1 MKKTEMNNFRLFILI
16 NFILIF
22 FFLSCKKDISRS
34 INDKETVRRI
44 VILYTNDEHG
54 WLEESETTNGAAKL
68 MGIWRNVE
76 KYTEDS
82 LFLILSGGDM
92 WTGPAISTW
101 FKGQSMA
108 EVMNAM
114 NYRAAAIGNHEFDFK
129 IEGLKERITNSNFPF
144 LSANIREKET
154 GEIADIAIPYII
166 EKINDVK
173 VGIIGLTTTSTR
185 YSAFPDYVKNFDFIS
200 YDEALEEI
208 VPQVK
213 ENGAELLIVIGH
225 ICFSDMHE
233 LAETAANLGITLI
246 GGGHCHELVNEKISG
261 VSIIEAGSYMRN
273 YAKVEILF
281 DSIADTV
288 VSIKQELHENQGG
301 TPNPE
306 IQSIV
311 TYWQNQA
318 DAELSQVIG
327 YVEEEISQNSD
338 AMYNMVTDSWLF
350 SYPKADISLTNR
362 GGIRQSISAG
372 DITKGTIIGVL
383 PFSNDIIELELTG
396 AQLIDCTDNLVVG
409 GMTTISGYFLSDS
422 TPIYDDTTYSVLTT
436 DYLYI
441 QPDSKFKTYD
451 PDPYYTSLNYHQP
464 TIDWII
470 SHNTSINN
478 PLDTYL
484 DTIPRQ

>member
-1 MKKTEMNNFRLFILI
+1 MKFRLFVLI
-16 NFILIF
+16 NFIPIF
-22 FFLSCKKDISRS
+22 FFLSCNKDISKS
-34 INDKETVRRI
+34 FNDKGTVRRL

-54 WLEESETTNGAAKL
+54 WMEESETTDGAAKL

-76 KYTEDS
+76 KYTDDS

-114 NYRAAAIGNHEFDFK
+114 NYKAAAIGNHEFDFK
-129 IEGLKERITNSNFPF
+129 IEGLKERIAQSNFPF

-154 GEIADIAIPYII
+154 GKIADIAIPYII
-166 EKINDVK
+166 KEVNDVK
-173 VGIIGLTTTSTR
+173 VGIIGLTTVSTR

-213 ENGAELLIVIGH
+213 ENGAVLLIVIGH
-225 ICFSDMHE
+225 ICSYDMEE
-233 LAETAANLGITLI
+233 LAPTAAKLGITLI
-246 GGGHCHELVNEKISG
+246 GGGHCHELINEKING

-273 YAKVEILF
+273 YARVEILF
-281 DSIADTV
+281 DVVADTV
-288 VSIKQELHENQGG
+288 VSINQELHENRDG
-301 TPNPE
+301 TPDPE

-311 TYWQNQA
+311 TYWKKQA

-327 YVEEEISQNSD
+327 YVEEEISQNSN

-350 SYPKADISLTNR
+350 SYPKADISLTNS
-362 GGIRQSISAG
+362 GGIRQSIPSG
-372 DITKGTIIGVL
+372 NITKGTIIGVL

-396 AQLIDCTDNLVVG
+396 TQLIDCIDNLVVG
-409 GMTTISGYFLSDS
+409 GMTTIGGYFLPDS

-441 QPDSKFKTYD
+441 QPDSKFKKYD
-451 PDPYYTSLNYHQP
+451 PEPYYTSMNYHQP

-470 SHNTSINN
+470 SYNTSINN

-484 DTIPRQ
+484 DTIPRR

>member
-1 MKKTEMNNFRLFILI
+1 MKFRLFILI
-16 NFILIF
+16 NFIPIF
-22 FFLSCKKDISRS
+22 FFLSCNKDISRS
-34 INDKETVRRI
+34 SNDKETIRRI

-54 WLEESETTNGAAKL
+54 WLEESETTDGAAKL

-129 IEGLKERITNSNFPF
+129 IEGLKERIVQSNFPF

-166 EKINDVK
+166 KEINGVK
-173 VGIIGLTTTSTR
+173 VGIIGLTTVSTC
-185 YSAFPDYVKNFDFIS
+185 YSAFPDYVKNFNFIP

-225 ICFSDMHE
+225 ICSYDME
-233 LAETAANLGITLI
+233 KLAPTAAKLGITLI
-246 GGGHCHELVNEKISG
+246 GGGHCHELINEKING

-288 VSIKQELHENQGG
+288 VSIKQELHKNQGG
-301 TPNPE
+301 TPDPE

-318 DAELSQVIG
+318 
-327 YVEEEISQNSD
+327 
-338 AMYNMVTDSWLF
+338 
-350 SYPKADISLTNR
+350 
-362 GGIRQSISAG
+362 
-372 DITKGTIIGVL
+372 
-383 PFSNDIIELELTG
+383 
-396 AQLIDCTDNLVVG
+396 
-409 GMTTISGYFLSDS
+409 
-422 TPIYDDTTYSVLTT
+422 
-436 DYLYI
+436 
-441 QPDSKFKTYD
+441 
-451 PDPYYTSLNYHQP
+451 
-464 TIDWII
+464 
-470 SHNTSINN
+470 
-478 PLDTYL
+478 
-484 DTIPRQ
+484 

>member
-1 MKKTEMNNFRLFILI
+1 MKFRLFVLI
-16 NFILIF
+16 NFIPIF
-22 FFLSCKKDISRS
+22 FFLSCNKDISRS
-34 INDKETVRRI
+34 SNDKETIRRI

-54 WLEESETTNGAAKL
+54 WMEESETTDGAAKL

-129 IEGLKERITNSNFPF
+129 IEGLKERIVQSNFPF

-166 EKINDVK
+166 KEINGVK
-173 VGIIGLTTTSTR
+173 VGIIGLTTVSTC
-185 YSAFPDYVKNFDFIS
+185 YSAFPDYVKNFNFIP

-225 ICFSDMHE
+225 ICSYDME
-233 LAETAANLGITLI
+233 KLAPTAAKLGITLI
-246 GGGHCHELVNEKISG
+246 GGGHCHELINEKING

-288 VSIKQELHENQGG
+288 VSIKQELHKNQGG
-301 TPNPE
+301 TPDPE

-327 YVEEEISQNSD
+327 YAEEEISQNSD

-350 SYPKADISLTNR
+350 SYPKGDISLTNR
-362 GGIRQSISAG
+362 GGIRQSIPSG
-372 DITKGTIIGVL
+372 NISKGTIIGVL

-396 AQLIDCTDNLVVG
+396 TQLIDCIDNLVVG
-409 GMTTISGYFLSDS
+409 GMTTIGGYFLSDA
-422 TPIYDDTTYSVLTT
+422 TPIYDDTTYNVLTT

>member
-1 MKKTEMNNFRLFILI
+1 MKFRLFVLI
-16 NFILIF
+16 NFIPIF
-22 FFLSCKKDISRS
+22 FFLSCNKDISRS
-34 INDKETVRRI
+34 SNDKETIRRI

-54 WLEESETTNGAAKL
+54 WLEESETTDGAAKL

-129 IEGLKERITNSNFPF
+129 IEGLKERIVQSNFPF

-166 EKINDVK
+166 KEINGVK
-173 VGIIGLTTTSTR
+173 VGIIGLTTVSTC
-185 YSAFPDYVKNFDFIS
+185 YSAFPDYVKNFNFIP

-225 ICFSDMHE
+225 ICSYDME
-233 LAETAANLGITLI
+233 KLAPTAAKLGITLI
-246 GGGHCHELVNEKISG
+246 GGGHCHELINEKING

-288 VSIKQELHENQGG
+288 VSIKQELHKNQGG
-301 TPNPE
+301 TPDPE

-327 YVEEEISQNSD
+327 YAEEEISQNSD

-350 SYPKADISLTNR
+350 SYPKGDISLTNR
-362 GGIRQSISAG
+362 GGIRQSIPSG
-372 DITKGTIIGVL
+372 NISKGTIIGVL

-396 AQLIDCTDNLVVG
+396 TQLIDCIDNLVVG
-409 GMTTISGYFLSDS
+409 GMTTIGGYFLSDA
-422 TPIYDDTTYSVLTT
+422 TPIYDDTTYNVLTT

>member
-1 MKKTEMNNFRLFILI
+1 M
-16 NFILIF
+16 
-22 FFLSCKKDISRS
+22 
-34 INDKETVRRI
+34 
-44 VILYTNDEHG
+44 
-54 WLEESETTNGAAKL
+54 
-68 MGIWRNVE
+68 
-76 KYTEDS
+76 
-82 LFLILSGGDM
+82 
-92 WTGPAISTW
+92 
-101 FKGQSMA
+101 
-108 EVMNAM
+108 
-114 NYRAAAIGNHEFDFK
+114 
-129 IEGLKERITNSNFPF
+129 
-144 LSANIREKET
+144 
-154 GEIADIAIPYII
+154 
-166 EKINDVK
+166 
-173 VGIIGLTTTSTR
+173 
-185 YSAFPDYVKNFDFIS
+185 
-200 YDEALEEI
+200 
-208 VPQVK
+208 PQVK

-225 ICFSDMHE
+225 ICSYDME
-233 LAETAANLGITLI
+233 KLAPTAAKLGITLI
-246 GGGHCHELVNEKISG
+246 GGGHCHELINEKING

-288 VSIKQELHENQGG
+288 VSIKQELHKNQGG
-301 TPNPE
+301 TPDPE

-327 YVEEEISQNSD
+327 YAEEEISQNSD

-350 SYPKADISLTNR
+350 SYPKGDISLTNR
-362 GGIRQSISAG
+362 GGIRQSIPSG
-372 DITKGTIIGVL
+372 NISKGTIIGVL

-396 AQLIDCTDNLVVG
+396 TQLIDCIDNLVVG
-409 GMTTISGYFLSDS
+409 GMTTIGGYFLSDA
-422 TPIYDDTTYSVLTT
+422 TPIYDDTTYNVLTT